1 MKYLRVVKKTARS
14 CRIVYQI
21 MSAVRLLHH
30 DLVEKPKEDHTF
42 KPRQPNPNQWKI
54 FQGPGRDCHG
64 RRKMTHDSHDS
75 EEESDRLEEDYV
87 SNMADARLAVRAL
100 QNLRHSWNEGWI

>member
-14 CRIVYQI
+14 CRIVYLI
-21 MSAVRLLHH
+21 MSAVH
-30 DLVEKPKEDHTF
+30 DLVEKPKEEDHTF

-64 RRKMTHDSHDS
+64 RRKMTHDSHDA
-75 EEESDRLEEDYV
+75 EEDSDRPEEYYV
-87 SNMADARLAVRAL
+87 SNMADARLAATSRAL